1 MENAFFSNRYRL
13 NAAEQKLKTSNPSP
27 QQTFVLRIKMNNFEL
42 IHISIFFQ
50 VDLGEE
56 HTLELIRT
64 KGVSA
69 FGSNSWITRFTIE
82 YSQDGSTWY
91 SVTSEGSPVEFSGNI
106 DRTSPIEN
114 VFNPPITARYVRLK
128 ALAWQD
134 KAACV
139 WQLIYN
145 TVCTGKVNVQKFT
158 STLNKD

>member
-1 MENAFFSNRYRL
+1 M
-13 NAAEQKLKTSNPSP
+13 
-27 QQTFVLRIKMNNFEL
+27 
-42 IHISIFFQ
+42 HISILFQ

-91 SVTSEGSPVEFSGNI
+91 SVTSEGSPVECSGNI

-114 VFNPPITARYVRLK
+114 VFNPPITARYVRLG
-128 ALAWQD
+128 AVSWQSS
-134 KAACV
+134 AACQ
-139 WQLIYN
+139 WKILY
-145 TVCTGKVNVQKFT
+145 TSVCTGRYKSFSNKMKRFIGLRKACRSKFKYLFGLGT
-158 STLNKD
+158 SINPVWRFSLLFLS